1 LGAAPFC
8 LTKLYQWIKQDSLA
22 LKGGW
27 SRSTFLFRS
36 SDFDR
41 CEQYLFIINDFNKVI
56 SMSNLQT
63 QLRDNIRLLGSIL
76 GDTIR
81 SQLGDALYHRVEEIR
96 DKAIGSQS
104 SQDWTSLVELMGK
117 LSDDELVP
125 VARAF
130 THFLNYANIAEQHHQ
145 VRCGRNQLRN
155 ESGEALLG
163 TLDELLP
170 RLLKQGVKADDLAQ
184 AMSSMQVELVLT
196 AHPTEVTR
204 RTLRRKY
211 NEISDILSDLD
222 SSDITP
228 PFEQRQLKRLR
239 RRILASWHTDE
250 IRRQKPTPI
259 DEAKWGYAAIEESL
273 WTALPNFLVKF
284 DELLYQH
291 TGQRLPLSATPIRF
305 TSWMGGDRD
314 GNPNVTA
321 SVTQHVLTLGRWQAA
336 HLLFNDI
343 SELRQDLSF
352 GECNQAL
359 RDRVGAHREPYREL
373 LRGVRQRLENTRDWA
388 EAKVNASASS
398 TYEAKHADIYQ
409 FDDELLEPLQL
420 IYDSLL
426 ECGLGDIA
434 EGSLSTIMR
443 RVACFGLT
451 LLKLDIRQ
459 DSALHRDTISE
470 VTDYL
475 GIQLNGVS
483 YKDWSEA
490 DKQTFLLAEIE
501 SLRPLIPTD
510 FPATE
515 QTREVLDT
523 FSILADQ
530 PASALGAY
538 IISMATYP
546 SDVLAVRLLQKE
558 MGCKNPQRIV
568 PLFETL
574 SDLEGAAETM
584 NRLLE
589 IDQYKQSINGQQ
601 EVMIGY
607 SDSAKDAGFFAAS
620 WGQYRAQES
629 LSQICQKHGVHLT
642 LFHGRGGSASRG
654 GGPAHTAL
662 LSQPPGTI
670 KGSVRVTEQGEMIQF
685 KFGLHDLALENL
697 EMYTAGTLEATLAPA
712 SPPKKEW
719 RNTMQQLAD
728 ISVQEYRRIVHHDSR
743 FVPYFR
749 QVTPEMELR
758 RLALGSRPAKRHA
771 SGGVESLRAIPW
783 VFAWTQMRF
792 MLPAWLGTGK
802 ALMDL
807 LEGDQHSNQQTILQ
821 DMHKN
826 WTFFNMLIDM
836 QEMVLAKV
844 DSRVAAY
851 YEQRLLSQSPE
862 QDELIGLGDELRE
875 SLEQATQAIQK
886 ICGHTLL
893 ENNPLL
899 RETLQRRNPYIYPL
913 HITQVEL
920 MHRLRLLEEGKDPL
934 LEQGLMVSIAGIAA
948 GLRNTG

>member
-1 LGAAPFC
+1 M
-8 LTKLYQWIKQDSLA
+8 
-22 LKGGW
+22 
-27 SRSTFLFRS
+27 
-36 SDFDR
+36 SD
-41 CEQYLFIINDFNKVI
+41 I
-56 SMSNLQT
+56 QT

-170 RLLKQGVKADDLAQ
+170 RLLKQGVTPDDLAQ
-184 AMSSMQVELVLT
+184 TMSSMQVELVLT

-273 WTALPNFLVKF
+273 WTALPNFLIKF

-398 TYEAKHADIYQ
+398 TYDAKHLDIYQ

-490 DKQTFLLAEIE
+490 DKQTFLLTEIE

-629 LSQICQKHGVHLT
+629 LSQICEKHDVHLT

-697 EMYTAGTLEATLAPA
+697 EIYAAGTLEATLAPA

-807 LEGDQHSNQQTILQ
+807 LESDQHSNQQTILQ

-862 QDELIGLGDELRE
+862 QDELSGLGDELRE

>member
-1 LGAAPFC
+1 M
-8 LTKLYQWIKQDSLA
+8 
-22 LKGGW
+22 
-27 SRSTFLFRS
+27 
-36 SDFDR
+36 SD
-41 CEQYLFIINDFNKVI
+41 
-56 SMSNLQT
+56 LQI

-145 VRCGRNQLRN
+145 VRCGRDHLRN
-155 ESGEALLG
+155 APGEALLG

-211 NEISDILSDLD
+211 NEISEILSALD

-273 WTALPNFLVKF
+273 WTALPNFLIKF
-284 DELLYQH
+284 DEQLYQH

-321 SVTQHVLTLGRWQAA
+321 SVTQHVLILGRWQAA
-336 HLLFNDI
+336 HLLLNDI
-343 SELRQDLSF
+343 NELRQDLSF
-352 GECNQAL
+352 GECSQAL

-373 LRGVRQRLENTRDWA
+373 LRDVRQRLENTRDWA
-388 EAKVNASASS
+388 EAQVNATNTATNTSTDTTTTAAAVLS
-398 TYEAKHADIYQ
+398 TYDKKRMPIYQ
-409 FDDELLEPLQL
+409 FDEELLEPLQL

-426 ECGLGDIA
+426 EYGLGDVA

-459 DSALHRDTISE
+459 DSALHSDTISE

-475 GIQLNGVS
+475 GIQLDGMS

-490 DKQTFLLAEIE
+490 DKQTFLLTEIE
-501 SLRPLIPTD
+501 SLRPLIPAA
-510 FPATE
+510 FPATD
-515 QTREVLDT
+515 QAREVLDT
-523 FSILADQ
+523 FRILAEQ

-574 SDLEGAAETM
+574 SDLEGAAETV

-629 LSQICQKHGVHLT
+629 LSQVCEKHGVHLT

-685 KFGLHDLALENL
+685 KFGLYDLALENL
-697 EMYTAGTLEATLAPA
+697 EIYAAGTLEATLAPA

-719 RNTMQQLAD
+719 RDTMQQLAD
-728 ISVQEYRRIVHHDSR
+728 ISVQEYRRIVHHDPR

-807 LEGDQHSNQQTILQ
+807 LESEQHSNQQDILQ

-851 YEQRLLSQSPE
+851 YERRLLSQSPE
-862 QDELIGLGDELRE
+862 QDELSGLGDELRA

-899 RETLQRRNPYIYPL
+899 RETLQQRNPYIYPL